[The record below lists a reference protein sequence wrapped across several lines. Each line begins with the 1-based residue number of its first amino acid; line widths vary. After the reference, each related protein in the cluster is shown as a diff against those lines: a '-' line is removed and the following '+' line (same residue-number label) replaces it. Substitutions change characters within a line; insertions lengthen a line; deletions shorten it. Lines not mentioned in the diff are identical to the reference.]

1 MDVEKTIQ
9 FLLENQA
16 RFDARMGAN
25 FAKAEERFARAE
37 VRFAR
42 AEKRMDRVERVVAQ
56 LAVAG
61 LRFRNEI
68 RRAQLETG
76 QQIKVLAERQAETD
90 DKLNALI
97 DIVDRAVRRKNGKK
111 N

>member
-16 RFDARMGAN
+16 RFDARMEAN
-25 FAKAEERFARAE
+25 FAKAEMRFAK
-37 VRFAR
+37 
-42 AEKRMDRVERVVAQ
+42 AEKRLDRTEGIVAQ

-61 LRFRNEI
+61 RKFRNEI
-68 RRAQLETG
+68 RQVNLETARNLKELS
-76 QQIKVLAERQAETD
+76 QRQVETE

-97 DIVDRAVRRKNGKK
+97 DFVDKSSRRGNGKGPNGKK
-111 N
+111 G